1 VTDFQRGVLAG
12 TFGWAA
18 HAQAVTF
25 GTGLIDNSGDKHAA
39 VFQVPEDATITHL
52 WTNVST
58 VTSPPVCK
66 ISLQGIDASGVP
78 DGTVKGGGSP
88 ASVTFTPAA
97 GVTWH
102 ALANSYAAVRGEI
115 LAIVIEYDSGTVG
128 ASNTATF
135 LVTTSTLTQR
145 LGVPYYSS
153 KNDAGAFGKTATTG
167 PLFGYKTASKS
178 FGRPFKTASLSK
190 ATSTTVEYA
199 QRFSLAAG
207 YGATKKL
214 VGIRYWGGNATTGT
228 QTTWIT
234 LYSGTDVL
242 QQIGLDADYAASAGA
257 TSREHEVYFDEAN
270 LTALD
275 FGTEYRVGI
284 IASTAASINALD
296 VENDGDMGAFPFG
309 TQIYASTRTL
319 GAAVTA
325 GSGPASGGAAWT
337 DSPKERLYMDLILE
351 DWTEPAA
358 GGGGMLVHPG
368 MSGGLRG

>member
-1 VTDFQRGVLAG
+1 MADFKRGFLSG

-18 HAQAVTF
+18 HAQAITF
-25 GTGLIDNSGDKHAA
+25 GTGLIDNSGDKHAF

-58 VTSPPVCK
+58 VTSPPTCK
-66 ISLQGIDASGVP
+66 ISLQGVDASGLP

-128 ASNTATF
+128 PSNTATF
-135 LVTTSTLTQR
+135 LVTTATLTQR
-145 LGVPYYSS
+145 LGVPYYAS
-153 KNDAGAFGKTATTG
+153 KNDAGSYGKTATLG

-178 FGRPFKTASLSK
+178 FGRPFKTASLAKS
-190 ATSTTVEYA
+190 TSTTVEYA
-199 QRFSLAAG
+199 QRFSLDAG

-214 VGIRYWGGNATTGT
+214 VGIRYWGGNASTGT

-242 QQIGLDADYAASAGA
+242 QQIGLDGDYAASAGA
-257 TSREHEVYFDEAN
+257 TSREHEVYFDETN

-284 IASTAASINALD
+284 IASTATSIQALD
-296 VENDGDMGAFPFG
+296 VQDDGDMSAFPFG
-309 TQIYASTRTL
+309 TQMYASTRTL

-325 GSGPASGGAAWT
+325 ASGPPSGGAAWT
-337 DSPKERLYMDLILE
+337 DSPKERLYLDLILE
-351 DWTEPAA
+351 DWTEPSGGS
-358 GGGGMLVHPG
+358 GGGIRLAGH
-368 MSGGLRG
+368 GGLAA